1 MRAAAEAFLA
11 IQLWLKLAAY
21 ASGIALF
28 QSRLAHAGYTAA
40 PPAVWPESASAEAI
54 TNAEPGIAR

>member
-1 MRAAAEAFLA
+1 VSNEVFLA
-11 IQLWLKLAAY
+11 IQLWLKLTAY

-54 TNAEPGIAR
+54 VNLAPHIAP